1 MRLTGVMSFR
11 ARRSIV
17 LAEGR
22 VATTHARKPKQ
33 AVATH
38 QRHRSLA
45 TETAY
50 IPGYPTKLYIYLH
63 GASQYWWVRYYFNG
77 RVRSKTIKETKKL
90 TCFPQPSF
98 Q

>member
-1 MRLTGVMSFR
+1 M
-11 ARRSIV
+11 
-17 LAEGR
+17 
-22 VATTHARKPKQ
+22 ATTHARKPKQ

-77 RVRSKTIKETKKL
+77 RVRRKKRNNYQSSFVVNR
-90 TCFPQPSF
+90 CAIQPRWNPV
-98 Q
+98 